1 MIVGHVTQTHGPA
14 TPMHEASVH
23 ADAFVL
29 RPGVMMPDWS
39 LVADP
44 TAREALAAS
53 MAVAGRAQKW
63 SGLTTAEDRVWQTI
77 LLGFARSGQA
87 PDLVQ
92 LSDATGRDG
101 TVIAS
106 VLHALRTR
114 DLVVLDAEGVTAAY
128 PFCSW
133 VTGHRVLLEEWAAVH
148 SLCAIDALGA
158 GAMLR
163 RDTII
168 ESTCRGCGA
177 PVRIGTHG
185 RGRALG
191 RVTPDAAVVWSGIK
205 YADGCAATSG
215 CTAKAFFCSDEH
227 LTAWRERSDPDG
239 VGFRLPMEAALQ
251 VGMALFVPMLAMPP
265 AQVDAG
271 RP

>member
-1 MIVGHVTQTHGPA
+1 MRV
-14 TPMHEASVH
+14 
-23 ADAFVL
+23 DAFML

-44 TAREALAAS
+44 TAREVLAAS

-63 SGLTTAEDRVWQTI
+63 SGLTAVEDRVWQAI
-77 LLGFARSGQA
+77 LLGFAHAGHA
-87 PDLVQ
+87 PNPARLGLDTGL
-92 LSDATGRDG
+92 DGAT
-101 TVIAS
+101 VAS

-114 DLVVLDAEGVTAAY
+114 DLLVLDAGSLAVTAVY
-128 PFCSW
+128 PFCTW
-133 VTGHRVLLEEWAAVH
+133 VTGHRVLLEERAGVH

-158 GAMLR
+158 GAMLGC
-163 RDTII
+163 DTII

-177 PVRIGTHG
+177 PVQIETWD
-185 RGRALG
+185 RGHALG

-215 CTAKAFFCSDEH
+215 CTAKAFLCSDEH
-227 LTAWRERSDPDG
+227 LTAWRERSDPG
-239 VGFRLPMEAALQ
+239 GAGFRLSMEAALQ

-265 AQVDAG
+265 SQADAG
-271 RP
+271 RS

>member
-1 MIVGHVTQTHGPA
+1 MLDVPA
-14 TPMHEASVH
+14 SL
-23 ADAFVL
+23 DAFVL
-29 RPGVMMPDWS
+29 RPGVLMPDWS
-39 LVADP
+39 LVTDP

-53 MAVAGRAQKW
+53 MAVAGRAQRW
-63 SGLTTAEDRVWQTI
+63 SSLTAVEDRVWQAI
-77 LLGFARSGQA
+77 LLGLAHVGHA
-87 PDLVQ
+87 PDPAK
-92 LSDATGRDG
+92 LSAATGQDG
-101 TVIAS
+101 ATVTS

-114 DLVVLDAEGVTAAY
+114 DLVVLDAEGVAVTAAY
-128 PFCSW
+128 PFCTW
-133 VTGHRVLLEEWAAVH
+133 VTGHRILLEERAAVH

-177 PVRIGTHG
+177 PVRIETHG

-191 RVTPDAAVVWSGIK
+191 RVTPSAAVVWSGIK

-227 LTAWRERSDPDG
+227 LSAWRERSDPDG
-239 VGFRLPMEAALQ
+239 IGFRLSMAAALQ
-251 VGMALFVPMLAMPP
+251 VGMALFVPMLAVPP

>member
-1 MIVGHVTQTHGPA
+1 MRF
-14 TPMHEASVH
+14 
-23 ADAFVL
+23 DAFVL

-39 LVADP
+39 LIADP

-63 SGLTTAEDRVWQTI
+63 SGLTAVEDRVWQAI
-77 LLGFARSGQA
+77 LLGLAHDGQA
-87 PDLVQ
+87 PDPVGLGT
-92 LSDATGRDG
+92 STGLDG
-101 TVIAS
+101 ITVTS
-106 VLHALRTR
+106 VLHALRSR
-114 DLVVLDAEGVTAAY
+114 DLVVLDAGSLVVTAAY
-128 PFCSW
+128 PFCTW
-133 VTGHRVLLEEWAAVH
+133 VTGHRVLLEERAAVH

-177 PVRIGTHG
+177 PVQIETHG

-205 YADGCAATSG
+205 YAGGCAATSG
-215 CTAKAFFCSDEH
+215 CVAKAFFCSDEH

-265 AQVDAG
+265 APTSLLPAA
-271 RP
+271 R